1 MGLSGT
7 ALSWFE
13 SYVTGRSQSV
23 IVNCLQSS
31 IFDVQFGVP
40 QGSVLGPVLY
50 TLYTTP
56 LGKIIKEHN
65 INYHMYADDTQ
76 LYKSVPFSDL
86 QLLVQ
91 SIETCS
97 GNVNKWMTD
106 NKLKMNNEKTEIL
119 LCGPKKY
126 VESSDCDH
134 ICIEGENIL
143 FSDNARNLGVY
154 FDCTFSMEHH
164 VKQLC
169 KSLFFELRKI
179 SHMRAFLN
187 EASLQK
193 LVTSFVLTKILTQL
207 SKFTSLKNH
216 PMHSKVEKK
225 HPKRLKRS
233 NFLETA
239 RTLQKDLE
247 IPPFDQDGDLPTY
260 QQFPLW
266 NAKAP
271 VVVKDSIPGIA
282 RKDSMSLQDLETK
295 TSDFINTNYPSEL
308 WIRVYTDGSAEE
320 AVRNGGGGVLIEW
333 LDGTKIE
340 NSIPTGRHST
350 NYKAEAAAIEEA
362 VALLHVPKSYNKN
375 IVLLSDAKS
384 VLQALH
390 NPRNREHSNLKAS
403 LLQLGLTAQ
412 QIVLQWLPGHC
423 NIWGNTRADQLAK
436 EGSQLEQ
443 LDGGS
448 SYAESKTLVKA
459 AMARKWKSDHPDSDP
474 SDPIHGMTRSQQTTI
489 FRLRTGHNRLRQHM
503 YKRFKVGDSEICPC
517 GQAPQNTEHVLQ
529 TCSSHKQLRA
539 RTWPNHTPLEKKLY
553 GTTEELALTVD
564 YIVASGLT
572 V

>member
-1 MGLSGT
+1 
-7 ALSWFE
+7 
-13 SYVTGRSQSV
+13 
-23 IVNCLQSS
+23 
-31 IFDVQFGVP
+31 
-40 QGSVLGPVLY
+40 
-50 TLYTTP
+50 
-56 LGKIIKEHN
+56 
-65 INYHMYADDTQ
+65 
-76 LYKSVPFSDL
+76 
-86 QLLVQ
+86 
-91 SIETCS
+91 
-97 GNVNKWMTD
+97 
-106 NKLKMNNEKTEIL
+106 
-119 LCGPKKY
+119 
-126 VESSDCDH
+126 
-134 ICIEGENIL
+134 
-143 FSDNARNLGVY
+143 
-154 FDCTFSMEHH
+154 
-164 VKQLC
+164 
-169 KSLFFELRKI
+169 
-179 SHMRAFLN
+179 
-187 EASLQK
+187 
-193 LVTSFVLTKILTQL
+193 
-207 SKFTSLKNH
+207 
-216 PMHSKVEKK
+216 MHSKVEKK

-233 NFLETA
+233 NFLESA
-239 RTLQKDLE
+239 RTLQKHQE
-247 IPPFDQDGDLPTY
+247 IPPFDQDEDLPTY
-260 QQFPLW
+260 QKFPLW

-271 VVVKDSIPGIA
+271 LVVKDTIPGIA
-282 RKDSMSLQDLETK
+282 RKDKMSLQDLETK

-350 NYKAEAAAIEEA
+350 NYKAEAAAIEET
-362 VALLHVPKSYNKN
+362 VALLRTPKSYSTTKN

-384 VLQALH
+384 VLQAIY

-403 LLQLGLTAQ
+403 LLQLGLSAQ

-459 AMARKWKSDHPDSDP
+459 AMARKWKRDHPDSDP
-474 SDPIHGMTRSQQTTI
+474 SDPIHGMSRSQQTII

-529 TCSSHKQLRA
+529 TCSSHRQLRA
-539 RTWPNHTPLEKKLY
+539 RTWPNHIPLEKKLY